1 MFARQEFPLFPA
13 PRDAA
18 DGDGGSA
25 VGPGGPAGGDTTAD
39 VGRASSAGG
48 GLVPKPVRPRTR
60 QYSPS
65 RPPGGTKSPS
75 GLVSGCSD
83 TGSTHHRSG
92 EEAGVTVPETAA
104 DAPSGLVAAAWTAE
118 EVAAELRD
126 ASLVLAAASVLLERT
141 GDGGMHPQLRRARRC
156 SQEALDLA
164 ASVERLVGGGL
175 SRLRDRIGG
184 ADTASIGRV
193 VGSLTVSRNQFTTA
207 AEQIALLPGRLRTA
221 VQQLHGHD
229 GDGLERDVEQ
239 VGRDWARAIEHLG
252 LLGDSLAEAAASLG
266 SYTDQLMGA
275 PNH

>member
-1 MFARQEFPLFPA
+1 
-13 PRDAA
+13 
-18 DGDGGSA
+18 
-25 VGPGGPAGGDTTAD
+25 
-39 VGRASSAGG
+39 
-48 GLVPKPVRPRTR
+48 
-60 QYSPS
+60 
-65 RPPGGTKSPS
+65 
-75 GLVSGCSD
+75 
-83 TGSTHHRSG
+83 
-92 EEAGVTVPETAA
+92 VTVPETAA

-229 GDGLERDVEQ
+229 GDGSGLERDVEQ